1 MSRNNKRT
9 VETRHSAIF
18 EYWKD
23 KAITKDGDIVQ
34 DIDGDNE
41 KISVV
46 RDWTMP
52 RCFACCDNLRINFN
66 SEKFNKE
73 ENSIPQMWNYPEIKR
88 KLNRCHIK
96 PHASGGADEPRNLFL
111 LCQTCHIEAP
121 DTGNPKNFFKW
132 VYKRRK
138 RGLTINGFVISEFI
152 EEFLQDCKEKGKD
165 PFTLKP
171 KEADIHSHGGYHS
184 QSTLVMALADTC
196 DDL

>member
-1 MSRNNKRT
+1 MGRT
-9 VETRHSAIF
+9 LNTSHSTIF
-18 EYWKD
+18 DYWKD

-34 DIDGDNE
+34 DIDGDEN

-52 RCFACCDNLRINFN
+52 RCFACCDCMRIDFN
-66 SEKFNKE
+66 NEKFSKE
-73 ENSIPQMWNYPEIKR
+73 ENDISRMWNYPEIKR

-96 PHASGGADEPRNLFL
+96 PHSAGGADEPRNLFL
-111 LCQTCHIEAP
+111 LCETCHIEAP

-138 RGLTINGFVISEFI
+138 RGLTINGFVIPEFI

-165 PFTLKP
+165 PSTLKP
-171 KEADIHSHGGYHS
+171 KEADIYSHSGCHS

-196 DDL
+196 DNI

>member
-1 MSRNNKRT
+1 MGRT
-9 VETRHSAIF
+9 LNTSHSAIF
-18 EYWKD
+18 DYWKD
-23 KAITKDGDIVQ
+23 KAITKDGDVVL
-34 DIDGDNE
+34 DADKDEE

-52 RCFACCDNLRINFN
+52 RCFACCDCMFADKKIDFN
-66 SEKFNKE
+66 SEKFTDKQNIF
-73 ENSIPQMWNYPEIKR
+73 SMWNYPEIK
-88 KLNRCHIK
+88 KNLNRCHIK
-96 PHASGGADEPRNLFL
+96 PHSAGGNDEPRNLFL
-111 LCQTCHIEAP
+111 LCENCHIEAP

-138 RGLTINGFVISEFI
+138 RGLTINGFVIPEFI
-152 EEFLQDCKEKGKD
+152 EEFMQDCKEKGKD

-171 KEADIHSHGGYHS
+171 KEADIYSHGSYHS